1 MDLLPHFPGEL
12 LPTGKLS
19 ASPAIF
25 LSGRSIA
32 NCGFSRLGRK
42 LVVGL
47 AITGM
52 ALASLWIMMVLAWY
66 TVIPLWVMY
75 LAGGF
80 HFVGGGNAMIS
91 ASLLSMVSDVIP
103 EERR

>member
-1 MDLLPHFPGEL
+1 
-12 LPTGKLS
+12 
-19 ASPAIF
+19 
-25 LSGRSIA
+25 
-32 NCGFSRLGRK
+32 
-42 LVVGL
+42 
-47 AITGM
+47 M